1 MIDRNAVLTRSENV
15 LEAQMGGDDT
25 VLLGPDSDTYF
36 GLEGTAAA
44 VWETLETPRTLPE
57 LAAALA
63 EEYDA
68 DAKTIERDVTPFLTD
83 MIASG
88 FIIAAKPG

>member
-1 MIDRNAVLTRSENV
+1 MLDRNAILRRGEGV
-15 LEAQMGGDDT
+15 LEAQMGDDDT
-25 VLLGPDSDTYF
+25 VLLGPDGDTYF

-44 VWETLETPRTLPE
+44 VWGALASPRSLADI
-57 LAAALA
+57 AAALA

-68 DAKTIERDVTPFLTD
+68 VPATIERDVTPFLTD

-88 FIIAAKPG
+88 FVIVSRDG